1 MSKMA
6 MKVSASK
13 ARKNNIKRVV
23 IAMAFSTSAY
33 LPLHALAQSSTDA
46 QLSAEQQQV
55 TNDIKLTPAITVDN
69 IDDISRELA
78 TNSTWEHLTPSAD
91 FYQSPYQISLFS
103 PQNGEDGARLWSQTS
118 SIFAYGFGVI
128 GLIALLPE
136 DISNWDKEE
145 GIFNK
150 WSDNVKNG
158 PVWDRDTGMLNL
170 VGHPYFGGVYYQVA
184 RKSGYR
190 QWDSFLYS
198 ALMST
203 FYWEYGIEAFAEVP
217 SIQDLVITPVLGW
230 AYGEWAFTTEM
241 SIRADNDEVFGSTIL
256 GSTALLLL
264 DPVDSLS
271 VGINRLFGKEI
282 IKAGTSYISI
292 KDVPIDLDGTKETQI
307 QFNISLQLGDGGNY
321 SPSKKYR
328 SAKFNDPVD
337 TGIIGMSYGLGEVL
351 LDEHW
356 QLTDDMVTE
365 YSLGLYF
372 SKKFSARMSYAKT
385 RLEHLI
391 AGSGNEVSYE
401 NYSLD
406 GQYYFNSQG
415 DLRPYITSGFG
426 EMMREKS
433 EELKTF
439 QVNLGTGLHYKIT
452 NNLAV
457 QLDWR
462 HYYST
467 NTKTSEDTIASRI
480 VYLFGKG
487 ER

>member
-1 MSKMA
+1 MIFCAFLIISS
-6 MKVSASK
+6 SAIHAQEVAPQTSQD
-13 ARKNNIKRVV
+13 V
-23 IAMAFSTSAY
+23 IF
-33 LPLHALAQSSTDA
+33 
-46 QLSAEQQQV
+46 E
-55 TNDIKLTPAITVDN
+55 PAITEADITSYYPEKYPAKRWEN
-69 IDDISRELA
+69 IQPNNE
-78 TNSTWEHLTPSAD
+78 
-91 FYQSPYQISLFS
+91 FYQSPYQVSLFS
-103 PQNGEDGARLWSQTS
+103 ADNGEDSDRLWSQTK

-128 GLIALLPE
+128 GVIALLPE
-136 DISNWDKEE
+136 DISNWDKEQ

-150 WSDNVKNG
+150 WSENVKEG
-158 PVWDRDTGMLNL
+158 PVWDRDNGPLNL
-170 VGHPYFGGVYYQVA
+170 IGHPYFGGVYYQVA

-190 QWDSFLYS
+190 QWDSFMYS

-217 SIQDLVITPVLGW
+217 SIQDIVITPVLGW
-230 AYGEWAFTTEM
+230 VYGEWAFTTEM
-241 SIRADNDEVFGSTIL
+241 DIRADNDEVFGSSIL
-256 GSTALLLL
+256 GSTALILL

-271 VGINRLFGKEI
+271 VGVNNLFGKEI
-282 IKAGTSYISI
+282 IKAGTSYVSV
-292 KDVPIDLDGTKETQI
+292 KDVPIDLNGTKESQI

-321 SPSKKYR
+321 NPSKKYR
-328 SAKFNDPVD
+328 STKKSKDPVD
-337 TGIIGMSYGLGEVL
+337 TGIVGMSYGFGEVF
-351 LDEHW
+351 LDEYW
-356 QLTDDMVTE
+356 QLADDLVTE

-372 SKKFSARMSYAKT
+372 SKKFSARVSYSKT
-385 RLEHLI
+385 KLEQSV
-391 AGSGNEVSYE
+391 GKSGKEVAYE

-415 DLRPYITSGFG
+415 NLRPYITTGFG
-426 EMMREKS
+426 EMMWEKNN
-433 EELKTF
+433 ELKTF

-452 NNLAV
+452 NNFAL